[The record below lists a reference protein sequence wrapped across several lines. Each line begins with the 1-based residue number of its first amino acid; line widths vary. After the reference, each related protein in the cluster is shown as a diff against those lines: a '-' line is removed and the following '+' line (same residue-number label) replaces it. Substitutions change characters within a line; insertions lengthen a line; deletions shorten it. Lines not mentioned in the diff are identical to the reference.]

1 MNATFLQIFL
11 LVNVFLIGIIAS
23 TAIRHA
29 YAHFRPQI
37 HEEEKPRVLKQ
48 TVHLSP
54 VVKERLLQASQSHF
68 QNVLDHSAA
77 ELQQDLKN
85 TTVRL
90 DKQLDK
96 LGSEIII
103 NEMRRYRADLEAM
116 RKQAESTIIAA
127 QTEVVN
133 HQSILKAKLA
143 ERQIELEAKLIEEMA
158 AEKQQLVQQID
169 TRLADSVVSFL
180 TETLQHNVDLGAQS
194 DYITTMLEEHKAEI
208 IKGINDEI

>member
-180 TETLQHNVDLGAQS
+180 TETLQHNVDLGAKVTILQPCLKS
-194 DYITTMLEEHKAEI
+194 
-208 IKGINDEI
+208 IKPK